1 MADKLK
7 NLLLV
12 ILLAVMIALLV
23 LTFLVSVRGSASGQ
37 QLLQPLEEPDG
48 AVTEAPARV
57 MAQPEGLT
65 VIGETG
71 LYLTCNAQD
80 YELLYQQTEPLF
92 QEAVGSAGA
101 LRELTEEDYLAALN
115 TVGVLLQYHDPQPLW
130 LLQAWGG
137 SGDLQVALDVSAVAM
152 TAFGDQVAL
161 LLTDLEGGR
170 WMAET
175 AASLS
180 ELEALCQTDGTVNAR
195 FAQNSD
201 AVAADTVLTTVV
213 ESYPT
218 LTVSQ
223 PELVTRGELSKSIQS
238 LFGMNAYLTRVYQNT
253 DGSLVYVESHST
265 ISLAQNGD
273 LTYAGTTGIGLEL
286 TAAGGARQ
294 AELCWKVYDL
304 LCRLWEQAG
313 ASGALS
319 LEEVRLNGDSGTLRF
334 ALRMG
339 ALFPARSEGSWA
351 TVTVEDG
358 AIVGL
363 TASLRLLEESG
374 SLKLLPMYQAE
385 AVLPRGRAALRVRL
399 LEGEDGLL
407 TPAVCRVTE
416 E

>member
-1 MADKLK
+1 MADRLK

-12 ILLAVMIALLV
+12 VLLAVMIVLLV
-23 LTFLVSVRGSASGQ
+23 LTFFVSVRGSAAGQ
-37 QLLQPLEEPDG
+37 QLLQPLEEQDG

-57 MAQPEGLT
+57 MAQPEVLT
-65 VIGETG
+65 IIGETG
-71 LYLTCNAQD
+71 LYLTWDAQD

-101 LRELTEEDYLAALN
+101 LQQLTEADYMAALD
-115 TVGVLLQYHDPQPLW
+115 TVGVLLQYHDAQPLW

-137 SGDLQVALDVSAVAM
+137 SGSLGDSLEVSAAAMVAR
-152 TAFGDQVAL
+152 GEQVAL

-180 ELEALCQTDGTVNAR
+180 ELEALCQAGGQVNAR
-195 FAQNSD
+195 FAGQSD
-201 AVAADTVLTTVV
+201 AVAADTVLTTIVG
-213 ESYPT
+213 SYPS
-218 LTVSQ
+218 LTVHQ
-223 PELVTRGELSKSIQS
+223 PELVTRGELSKSVQS

-286 TAAGGARQ
+286 TETGEARQ

-304 LCRLWEQAG
+304 LSRLWEQAG
-313 ASGALS
+313 ASGTLS
-319 LEEVRLNGDSGTLRF
+319 LEEARLTGDSGTLRF
-334 ALRMG
+334 GLRVG
-339 ALFPARSEGSWA
+339 ALFPERSQGSWA

-358 AIVGL
+358 AITGL
-363 TASLRLLEESG
+363 TAALRLLEEG
-374 SLKLLPMYQAE
+374 APVRLLPLYQAE
-385 AVLPRGRAALRVRL
+385 ALLPRGRAALRVRL
-399 LEGEDGLL
+399 LEGEEGVL
-407 TPAVCRVTE
+407 TPSVCRVTE